1 MKEAR
6 AGVDGRDFQKIVSV
20 EEEEEEGGFLAREG
34 IVFSAGAGEG
44 HVCARRKCCDCFE
57 IYYVA
62 GLHGT
67 RGSGSRS
74 RGNFSI
80 RDEFSKRFVNRFIG
94 DAKIWKSKRARKFH
108 FCSQFWRNF
117 VKNNNRVIY
126 NPIGI
131 TV

>member
-6 AGVDGRDFQKIVSV
+6 AGVDGRDFQKIVSA
-20 EEEEEEGGFLAREG
+20 EKEKEGFLAREG

-44 HVCARRKCCDCFE
+44 HVCARRKCCGCFE

-67 RGSGSRS
+67 RHTDEHAVQASLRAS
-74 RGNFSI
+74 FSI
-80 RDEFSKRFVNRFIG
+80 PDKFSS
-94 DAKIWKSKRARKFH
+94 AL
-108 FCSQFWRNF
+108 
-117 VKNNNRVIY
+117 
-126 NPIGI
+126 